1 MMPLELIAGP
11 AMGQVIIRNLDDR
24 IIELWK
30 AKADLAGTSLE
41 QTLRD
46 LLIRE
51 APLAPDQKLTML
63 RAFRKANRRGQTS
76 DSVDLIR
83 EDRDER

>member
-1 MMPLELIAGP
+1 
-11 AMGQVIIRNLDDR
+11 MGQDNIRNLDDR

-30 AKADLAGTSLE
+30 AKADLEGMSLE

-46 LLIRE
+46 LLVRE
-51 APLAPDQKLTML
+51 APLIPDQKLAMVK
-63 RAFRKANRRGQTS
+63 AFRESNRRNQTS

-83 EDRDER
+83 EDRDAR

>member
-1 MMPLELIAGP
+1 
-11 AMGQVIIRNLDDR
+11 MGQVIIRNLDDR

-30 AKADLAGTSLE
+30 AKADFEGTSLE

-51 APLAPDQKLTML
+51 APLAPDQKLAML
-63 RAFRKANRRGQTS
+63 KAFRESNHRTQTS

-83 EDRDER
+83 EDRDAR